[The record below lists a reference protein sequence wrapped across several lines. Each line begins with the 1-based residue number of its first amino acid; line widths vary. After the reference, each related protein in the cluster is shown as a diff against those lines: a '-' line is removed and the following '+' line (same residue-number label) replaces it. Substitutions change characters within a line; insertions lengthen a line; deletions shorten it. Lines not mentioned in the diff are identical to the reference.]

1 MFNFTTTTLIH
12 SVDQFAANPSGS
24 HPSQNTLWV
33 NGVNLFKK
41 ENVVAIYRNPYV
53 APLAGRLVVDIPKVF
68 RKAEDLFP
76 GDGVPTKM
84 RFRLKFSLRRTGDNN
99 SYYARDEVFKGK
111 DFVYEWVG
119 VSNTTAVQVAKQI
132 KKINRL
138 YGDIFLDVHAGTS
151 ADDQVLKDYD
161 GNNGS
166 FGQSVNSVVSEVS
179 EIDRLVFVNDNYGMF
194 TDATL
199 QVWMDGYSDCCHY
212 QEGGWVDIDTIE
224 NYDSICV
231 NNCTMLAC
239 EEQTRGVKDS
249 LLHLL
254 HIVDCVNGVGTYD
267 QILRDLR
274 LPTMEN
280 LGYMSLT
287 QQMNEMPIPG
297 MKYVQYT
304 LHYVTCRGILGGSAV
319 GEVTHSKTTHVFF
332 VPATCCDCQ
341 NTPYVDVDTAFRTA
355 LETAFGWTTCDN
367 TGKLVPAP
375 HDNPVNEPLYGNQ
388 LAPAAV
394 TSTRTANDIS
404 TDAPIAQTHAN
415 ISGGGGDV
423 PNLYCFNSQTGTIN
437 NPGGGN
443 NGKHTLPSPEIG
455 KSLGKEGS
463 VDIEV
468 DKNSDDDEVETKITT
483 DGSIPKVSSPTYE
496 EPFEVQ
502 TGTRVKAI
510 NYKESTGET
519 SLLVETEA
527 VVDHLTPTPD
537 HS

>member
-12 SVDQFAANPSGS
+12 SVDQFIANPTNNAATDSK
-24 HPSQNTLWV
+24 NTLLV

-53 APLAGRLVVDIPKVF
+53 APLAGRLIVCIDHVF
-68 RKAEDLFP
+68 SEAAALFP
-76 GDGVPTKM
+76 EDGVPTKM

-119 VSNTTAVQVAKQI
+119 VDGTTAAQVAKQI

-161 GNNGS
+161 ENNGS

-179 EIDRLVFVNDNYGMF
+179 EIDKLVFVNDNYGMF
-194 TDATL
+194 TDATI

-224 NYDSICV
+224 YYDSICV

-249 LLHLL
+249 LQGLL

-341 NTPYVDVDTAFRTA
+341 NTPYVDVDTAFQSA
-355 LETAFGWTTCDN
+355 LHTAFGWDTC
-367 TGKLVPAP
+367 TGDKLVPAP
-375 HDNPVNEPLYGNQ
+375 HDNPVDEPLYGNQ
-388 LAPAAV
+388 LAPAAAN
-394 TSTRTANDIS
+394 STRTARDIS
-404 TDAPIAQTHAN
+404 ADASLVQTHAN

-423 PNLYCFNSQTGTIN
+423 PNLYCFNSQTGSIN
-437 NPGGGN
+437 NPGGISNGN
-443 NGKHTLPSPEIG
+443 SPLPFPVIS
-455 KSLGKEGS
+455 KDLGKQGN
-463 VDIEV
+463 VQIEV

-483 DGSIPKVSSPTYE
+483 DGSIPKVSSTTYE
-496 EPFEVQ
+496 EPFEVE
-502 TGTRVKAI
+502 TGTAIKAI
-510 NYKESTGET
+510 NYRESTGET
-519 SLLVETEA
+519 SMLVETVA
-527 VVDHLTPTPD
+527 VV
-537 HS
+537 

>member
-12 SVDQFAANPSGS
+12 SVDQFIANPSNNNKFSS
-24 HPSQNTLWV
+24 HNTLLV

-53 APLAGRLVVDIPKVF
+53 APLAGRLVVDINNVF
-68 RKAEDLFP
+68 RKAEELFP
-76 GDGVPTKM
+76 EDGVPTKI

-111 DFVYEWVG
+111 DFVYEWAG
-119 VSNTTAVQVAKQI
+119 DDGTTAAQVAKQI

-138 YGDIFLDVHAGTS
+138 YGDIFLDVHEGTS

-161 GNNGS
+161 GNS
-166 FGQSVNSVVSEVS
+166 EHFGTPVGTLTEKTEV
-179 EIDRLVFVNDNYGMF
+179 EKLVFVNDNYGMF
-194 TDATL
+194 TDATI

-224 NYDSICV
+224 LYDSICV
-231 NNCTMLAC
+231 NNCTMLQC
-239 EEQTRGVKDS
+239 EEQTRGIKES
-249 LLHLL
+249 TLGLL

-287 QQMNEMPIPG
+287 QQMNEMPVPG

-332 VPATCCDCQ
+332 VPATCCDCE

-355 LETAFGWTTCDN
+355 LQTAFGWTTCDT

-375 HDNPVNEPLYGNQ
+375 HDNPVAEPLYGNQ
-388 LAPAAV
+388 LAPAALN
-394 TSTRTANDIS
+394 STRTSNNVEG
-404 TDAPIAQTHAN
+404 DADLTQTQAN

-423 PNLYCFNSQTGTIN
+423 PNLYCFNSQTGSIN

-443 NGKHTLPSPEIG
+443 NGKPILPSPGIG
-455 KSLGKEGS
+455 KSLGKEEG
-463 VDIEV
+463 VEIEV

-483 DGSIPKVSSPTYE
+483 DGSIPKVSSPTYN
-496 EPFEVQ
+496 EPFEVE
-502 TGTRVKAI
+502 TGTAIKAI
-510 NYKESTGET
+510 NYKETTGET
-519 SLLVETEA
+519 SLLVETVAKVEGG
-527 VVDHLTPTPD
+527 TSRP
-537 HS
+537 